1 MQISMR
7 LKKAGSGSG
16 MVMSGTATVA
26 QNVGGTGLRFYYGI
40 FVAGGDRGTGHGS
53 VSGDSISMN
62 IRSDIL
68 LQTGNNNDAYW
79 MEENPWNP
87 GGLVRGVYT
96 TMSASAWEMTIGVS
110 NQIGTNGEVAG
121 RMAWKWPTGT
131 TEVKAYP
138 AFIKGN
144 KPGYYNTGPTPAGK
158 PIYLLDG
165 TTATSAPCGT
175 TPGSFFPLALPIGT
189 LNAQV
194 AYSHMA
200 TANGQGHLSFDIWL
214 QNSPTQINGFS
225 APPITHEIMIPLN
238 NWGGYGVHPT
248 GRNPDWYAHDK
259 TLDGALYHVYY
270 APNFNGAW
278 KFIVFQPDTTSVAPS
293 TLNLST
299 FINYGLN
306 QTDSATPSQMW
317 IASGMYCVSVELGV
331 EPVEGTGDV
340 MICNYRVYT

>member
-1 MQISMR
+1 MLVMQINMR
-7 LKKAGSGSG
+7 LKRNSGGSG
-16 MVMSGTATVA
+16 MIVSGTATINGA
-26 QNVGGTGLRFYYGI
+26 RLFYGNY
-40 FVAGGDRGTGHGS
+40 VAGGDVGSGTGS
-53 VSGDSISMN
+53 VSGDSIAMN

-87 GGLVRGVYT
+87 GTLSRGTYT
-96 TMSASAWEMTIGVS
+96 TISGSAWEMAIGVS
-110 NQIGTNGEVAG
+110 SQIGTNGEVAG
-121 RMAWKWPTGT
+121 RMSWKWPTGT

-138 AFIKGN
+138 AFIKGA

-165 TTATSAPCGT
+165 TTATTAPCGP
-175 TPGSFFPLALPIGT
+175 TPGTFFPLALPIGT

-200 TANGQGHLSFDIWL
+200 VPNGKGHLSFDIWL
-214 QNSPTQINGFS
+214 QNSTTQQGGFNS
-225 APPITHEIMIPLN
+225 AGEITHEIMIPLN

-248 GRNPDWYAHDK
+248 DRNPAWYAHDK

-270 APNFNGAW
+270 APNFNGSW
-278 KFIVFQPDTTSVAPS
+278 KFIVFQPDTTSVAPA

-317 IASGMYCVSVELGV
+317 IQSGLYCVSVELGI
-331 EPVEGTGDV
+331 EPVDGTGDV
-340 MICNYRVYT
+340 MISNYRIFT